1 MRVHRLMMLTGNC
14 WLAVRRFAP
23 RSHSSAGMECRV
35 DAAQERQLAM
45 AGLLALL
52 LGLMVEVAEMLLEE
66 AKGAAVP
73 SMPEAVATE
82 TAAVIAVG
90 VMLMQVEA
98 SGLPRTLAAVPA
110 CASPPGA
117 PVRGGGR
124 AHARACV

>member
-1 MRVHRLMMLTGNC
+1 MRVHRPMMLTGNC

-23 RSHSSAGMECRV
+23 RSQSSAGMECRV

-73 SMPEAVATE
+73 SVPEAVATE

-90 VMLMQVEA
+90 VVLMQIGALERA
-98 SGLPRTLAAVPA
+98 AFELPPALAAVPTLTRQLT
-110 CASPPGA
+110 CSVSPPT
-117 PVRGGGR
+117 
-124 AHARACV
+124 

>member
-1 MRVHRLMMLTGNC
+1 MRVHRPMMLTEKR

-23 RSHSSAGMECRV
+23 KSQSSAGMECRV

-73 SMPEAVATE
+73 PLPEAVATE

-90 VMLMQVEA
+90 VMLMQIEA
-98 SGLPRTLAAVPA
+98 FEGAAFELPPLHAAVPTLTRQSM
-110 CASPPGA
+110 CSVSPPT
-117 PVRGGGR
+117 
-124 AHARACV
+124 

>member
-1 MRVHRLMMLTGNC
+1 MRVHRPMMLTGNC

-23 RSHSSAGMECRV
+23 RSQSSAGMECRV

-73 SMPEAVATE
+73 SVPEAVATE

-90 VMLMQVEA
+90 VMLMQIEA
-98 SGLPRTLAAVPA
+98 FERAAFELPPALAAVPTLA
-110 CASPPGA
+110 RQSTCSVSPPT
-117 PVRGGGR
+117 
-124 AHARACV
+124 